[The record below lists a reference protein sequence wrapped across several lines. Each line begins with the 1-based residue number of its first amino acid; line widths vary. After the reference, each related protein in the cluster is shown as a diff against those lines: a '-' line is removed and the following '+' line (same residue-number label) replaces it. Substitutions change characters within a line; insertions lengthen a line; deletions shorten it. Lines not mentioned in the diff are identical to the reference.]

1 MKKFALFL
9 VLGTFLPLF
18 SCAEKEKERVAV
30 PPKSNASH
38 MPWNRPQAGEG
49 SGQFGGMLQ
58 RR

>member
-1 MKKFALFL
+1 MKHFAFFL

-18 SCAEKEKERVAV
+18 SCAEREVERVAV
-30 PPKSNASH
+30 PPKSSASA

-49 SGQFGGMLQ
+49 AGQFGGMLQ